1 MDEITEETTLKQ
13 FLKMKLFGRKKEPKI
28 AIAQTPVSTHDDI
41 EPAKRGLTT
50 KRISLLA
57 FLTPPIIISIISIIH
72 LYDFFLITNSAS
84 MAFSIAFSFELVSIS
99 SLIALTVLDKI
110 NSRALWTV
118 FWLVA
123 TYQIIGNVHASFVD
137 INDSLFKKF
146 VEMFWMV
153 DTINSRRLIAIIQ
166 GAALP
171 IISLS
176 LIKLAVDY
184 MSFEMLF
191 SRSKKDGPKL
201 RDIS

>member
-1 MDEITEETTLKQ
+1 MSEEKLDDGMTLKQ
-13 FLKMKLFGRKKEPKI
+13 YLKQRWSKETMVETKI
-28 AIAQTPVSTHDDI
+28 EKD
-41 EPAKRGLTT
+41 ETT
-50 KRISLLA
+50 KEEVVSPESLKNMRTKQLSLLA
-57 FLTPPIIISIISIIH
+57 FLTPPVIISIISIIH
-72 LYDFFLITNSAS
+72 LYDFFLITNSPS

-110 NSRALWTV
+110 NAGALWTV

-123 TYQIIGNVHASFVD
+123 LYQIIGNVHASFVAID
-137 INDSLFKKF
+137 DSLFKKF

-153 DTINSRRLIAIIQ
+153 DSVNSRRLIAIIQ

-184 MSFEMLF
+184 MDYELMYGKWDV
-191 SRSKKDGPKL
+191 KKK
-201 RDIS
+201 R

>member
-13 FLKMKLFGRKKEPKI
+13 FLKMKLFGRKPKI
-28 AIAQTPVSTHDDI
+28 TIAQTPVSTHDDI
-41 EPAKRGLTT
+41 EPTKRGLTT

-57 FLTPPIIISIISIIH
+57 FLAPPIIISIISIIH

-153 DTINSRRLIAIIQ
+153 DTINSRRLIAIVQ

-191 SRSKKDGPKL
+191 SRSKNGPKL
-201 RDIS
+201 RKIE